1 MKAIYFL
8 LVLICPIL
16 CFSQTEIYFKYDEAG
31 NQRYRGND
39 INGKQAEETSPEAEV
54 ALMTQND
61 ALSDELF
68 WNEIRIY
75 PVPVK
80 DILTIEWTNKAD
92 ALIDNVSLYQH
103 NSLSSLIQQKNYSN
117 INRQVR
123 MDMSSYYMGV
133 YILSFQ
139 LKDGRT
145 ISRNITKQ

>member
-39 INGKQAEETSPEAEV
+39 INGKQAEETPPEAEV

-61 ALSDELF
+61 TLSDELF
-68 WNEIRIY
+68 WSEIRIY

-80 DILTIEWTNKAD
+80 DILTIEWTNQ
-92 ALIDNVSLYQH
+92 Y
-103 NSLSSLIQQKNYSN
+103 
-117 INRQVR
+117 
-123 MDMSSYYMGV
+123 
-133 YILSFQ
+133 
-139 LKDGRT
+139 
-145 ISRNITKQ
+145 